1 MDDGEAR
8 YVSGVTNKTT
18 CDDIIKAL
26 IDDELRNGNGFYC
39 GNNPKG
45 RLIII
50 IPRRS
55 CRDCYFFLYITIW
68 LFIYLC
74 SLFTISFI
82 FSHFAFRSV
91 SFNFPVFRT
100 LEKQDGGQRKT
111 AAASR
116 DYSDYIITESWGGIE
131 RCYDGNMAILPVW
144 RAWSRVHNEVMATVG
159 GPGESH
165 LACRKKRNKIKQKHQ
180 RTGPESTKKKNK
192 SLQWLH
198 NKRFFPGATRKPRN
212 VKFMSFSKTHSIRSL
227 YPPFKVT
234 PAPII
239 YVHMYIYI
247 HSHLTY
253 ALAYR
258 IYLFMTHRV
267 KSICLLI
274 FISKFMF
281 SFWSNYVVN
290 VLWPQPLAMGI
301 MLFEEKELLIVIWW
315 SYPVNGWKELKT
327 SAKVVLLLE
336 MY

>member
-1 MDDGEAR
+1 MLLIYNFFYFLSFCVSFRFIQFSRFPHVGKTRWRPEENGSSIAWLQRLHYNGKLGRNRAVLWWQHGHFAR
-8 YVSGVTNKTT
+8 LARLEPCTQWG
-18 CDDIIKAL
+18 
-26 IDDELRNGNGFYC
+26 NGNGRWTR
-39 GNNPKG
+39 G
-45 RLIII
+45 
-50 IPRRS
+50 IPPG
-55 CRDCYFFLYITIW
+55 
-68 LFIYLC
+68 
-74 SLFTISFI
+74 
-82 FSHFAFRSV
+82 V
-91 SFNFPVFRT
+91 QK
-100 LEKQDGGQRKT
+100 EKEQNKTETPANWARK
-111 AAASR
+111 
-116 DYSDYIITESWGGIE
+116 
-131 RCYDGNMAILPVW
+131 
-144 RAWSRVHNEVMATVG
+144 H
-159 GPGESH
+159 
-165 LACRKKRNKIKQKHQ
+165 K
-180 RTGPESTKKKNK
+180 KKKNK